1 MHRGDLASGRVKVI
15 DRRKRTSS
23 RRRIMLRRGE
33 RFRPAFH
40 ADSCITP
47 FFPLNRIEPL
57 TIKVATFD

>member
-1 MHRGDLASGRVKVI
+1 
-15 DRRKRTSS
+15 
-23 RRRIMLRRGE
+23 MLRRGE